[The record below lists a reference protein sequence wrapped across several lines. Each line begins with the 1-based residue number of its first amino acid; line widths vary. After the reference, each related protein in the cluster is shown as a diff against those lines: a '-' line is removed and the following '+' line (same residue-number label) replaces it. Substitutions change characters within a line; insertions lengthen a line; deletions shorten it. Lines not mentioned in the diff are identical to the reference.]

1 MNSITVIEL
10 LNVWSIQ
17 TGNKTEDFF
26 NTMTIDSRIDKKI
39 LFSEFIRVYGAD
51 YPIFNNSLEFYNF
64 VYNWFVSR
72 NGFKNIADALHM
84 EYNPIHNYDRS
95 ETRNTIGL
103 WVEDRNSNSKR
114 EDNVSAFNST
124 TYQPSNQ
131 SIDSASDN
139 NQGNRNENEA
149 VKISG
154 NIGVTTTQQ
163 MIESEIAL
171 RLNRNL
177 IDIVVKELGENF
189 TMGVY

>member
-1 MNSITVIEL
+1 MDSITVIEL
-10 LNVWSIQ
+10 LNVWALQ

-26 NTMTIDSRIDKKI
+26 NTMSIDSRIDKKI
-39 LFSEFIRVYGAD
+39 LFSEFARVYGAD

-72 NGFKNIADALHM
+72 NGFKSIADVLYM

-95 ETRNTIGL
+95 ETRKKSDL
-103 WVEDRNSNSKR
+103 WNEGRKSDSNR
-114 EDNVSAFNST
+114 EDKVSAFNSA

-131 SIDSASDN
+131 SSDSTTDN
-139 NQGNRNENEA
+139 NNGNRNENES

-163 MIESEIAL
+163 MIENEIAL